1 MTIPNQTLD
10 DRLNQLQE
18 DTALSITKDEATEQV
33 VQDALEGAPS
43 PFIDEPSDPVEPS
56 IFTNEE
62 PTLVAGIGTKLGITA
77 GKKAGEKAA
86 EKAAAKILQET
97 LEVPG
102 TKVQREIQVGPAT
115 QRPKRAPTGN
125 EAEINIPDNPT
136 PLSL

>member
-43 PFIDEPSDPVEPS
+43 PFIDEPTEPVEPS
-56 IFTNEE
+56 IFLQEE
-62 PTLVAGIGTKLGITA
+62 PTLVAGIGTKLGI
-77 GKKAGEKAA
+77 KAGEKAA
-86 EKAAAKILQET
+86 EIAGRKVLKET

-102 TKVQREIQVGPAT
+102 TKVLLHVKPAG
-115 QRPKRAPTGN
+115 PTG
-125 EAEINIPDNPT
+125 PGT
-136 PLSL
+136 PAGPCTP

>member
-18 DTALSITKDEATEQV
+18 DTALSITKDAATEQV

-43 PFIDEPSDPVEPS
+43 PFIDEPSEPVEPS

-86 EKAAAKILQET
+86 EKAGANILQET

-102 TKVQREIQVGPAT
+102 TKVKREVQV
-115 QRPKRAPTGN
+115 
-125 EAEINIPDNPT
+125 
-136 PLSL
+136 